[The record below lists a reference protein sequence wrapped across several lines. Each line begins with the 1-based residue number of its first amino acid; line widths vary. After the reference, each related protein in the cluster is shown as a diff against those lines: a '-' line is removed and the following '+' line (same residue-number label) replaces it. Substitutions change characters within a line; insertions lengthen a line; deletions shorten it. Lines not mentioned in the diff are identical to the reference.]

1 MRFLMRFLLG
11 LALQSSPAVSGGS
24 QNHIL
29 LAELGI
35 TVSQQL
41 SWRLQRACRLSSQLR
56 VVLVSSRCWVAHR
69 AGTLPGGRVEAVLVE
84 EGPERVI
91 CKDVCEG
98 SDALTSL

>member
-41 SWRLQRACRLSSQLR
+41 SWRLQRAVCPHSSGWCSSPAGAGWHIGQGRCLEAGWRLCLWR
-56 VVLVSSRCWVAHR
+56 
-69 AGTLPGGRVEAVLVE
+69 
-84 EGPERVI
+84 
-91 CKDVCEG
+91 KDLKE
-98 SDALTSL
+98 